1 MSYERVPMT
10 PNGYEKLKGELHQLI
25 TVERPNVIKL
35 IEQARAFG
43 DLSENAEY
51 DSAKDRQGFVE
62 ARIKDLESKIARAEV
77 IDPEKLPSKDRVM
90 FGVKVKLEN
99 LETGGEL
106 IYQLVG
112 PDETDP
118 DKGLISI
125 TSPIG
130 RALMGKHPD
139 EEVQV
144 RTPGGLREFVIL
156 DIF

>member
-10 PNGYEKLKGELHQLI
+10 PNGYEKLKGELQKLI

-35 IEQARAFG
+35 IEQAREFG

-62 ARIKDLESKIARAEV
+62 ARIKELESKIARAEV
-77 IDPEKLPSKDRVM
+77 IDPDKLPNKDRVM

-99 LETGGEL
+99 LENGGEL

-130 RALMGKHPD
+130 RALMGKYPD
-139 EEVQV
+139 DEVQV

-156 DIF
+156 EIL

>member
-1 MSYERVPMT
+1 MSFERVPMT
-10 PNGYEKLKGELHQLI
+10 PNGYEKLKNELHKLI

-51 DSAKDRQGFVE
+51 DSAKDRQGFIE
-62 ARIKDLESKIARAEV
+62 GRIQELESKIARAEV
-77 IDPEKLPSKDRVM
+77 IDPDSLPNKDRVM

-99 LETGGEL
+99 LDNGDEL
-106 IYQLVG
+106 TYQLVG

-118 DKGLISI
+118 DLGLISV

-130 RALMGKHPD
+130 RALMGKYPD
-139 EEVQV
+139 DEVQV
-144 RTPGGLREFVIL
+144 RTPGGLREFIIL
-156 DIF
+156 EIF

>member
-10 PNGYEKLKGELHQLI
+10 PIGYEKLKGELHKLI
-25 TVERPNVIKL
+25 TIERPNVIKL

-51 DSAKDRQGFVE
+51 DSAKERQGFIE
-62 ARIKDLESKIARAEV
+62 ARIKELESKIARAEV
-77 IDPEKLPSKDRVM
+77 IDPENLPSRDRVM

-99 LETGGEL
+99 LENGAEL

-118 DKGLISI
+118 DQGLISI

-130 RALMGKHPD
+130 RALMGKHED
-139 EEVQV
+139 DEVQV
-144 RTPGGLREFVIL
+144 RTPGGLREFIIIE
-156 DIF
+156 IF

>member
-10 PNGYEKLKGELHQLI
+10 PNGYEKLKGELQKLI

-51 DSAKDRQGFVE
+51 DSAKERQGFIE
-62 ARIKDLESKIARAEV
+62 ARIKEIESKIARAEV
-77 IDPEKLPSKDRVM
+77 IDPENLPSKDRVM

-99 LETGGEL
+99 LESGVEVT
-106 IYQLVG
+106 YQLVG

-118 DKGLISI
+118 DQGLISI

-130 RALMGKHPD
+130 RALMGKHQD
-139 EEVQV
+139 DEVQV
-144 RTPGGLREFVIL
+144 RTPGGLREFIIIE
-156 DIF
+156 IF